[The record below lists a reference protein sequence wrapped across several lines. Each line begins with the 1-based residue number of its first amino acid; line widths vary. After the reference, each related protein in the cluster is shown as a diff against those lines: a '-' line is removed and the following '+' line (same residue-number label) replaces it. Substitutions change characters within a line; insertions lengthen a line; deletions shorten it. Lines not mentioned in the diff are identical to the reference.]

1 MQLADGRLRIG
12 LGASCA
18 RQITMNRFNLGKAYA
33 LVLLLIAFSA
43 GSLAH
48 AQQLIFT
55 PFHAG
60 GIYKLGESAGW
71 TVTLP
76 AGVAAPA
83 SGFSYTV
90 RKNNLDVLKT
100 GHFDLSSGKATI
112 EVTVD
117 EPAMVY
123 VEVDSD
129 QSPNP
134 SPREMEQLSE
144 SLKNVLVQ
152 ADPANKAILDK
163 YPSYRL
169 LVVPVRP
176 PGAPPANRVAALGAS
191 VAPSKLQPSVL
202 RPADFDAFW
211 DEHLKLLSKIPINPV
226 LTPVANQKDSIELY
240 TVKLDSVDS
249 HVQGYLAKPKREGKF
264 PALVIFQYA
273 GVYKLQPNT
282 ATDRAAEGW
291 LTFDVDSH
299 DIPPAEGTGVPNGY
313 QAIGNND
320 REKSYFLDMYLRDTR
335 ALDYIA
341 SRPDWDGKTIVLMG
355 TSMGGQQSLVTA
367 GLNPGRVTAV
377 IVNEPSG
384 ADSNGDL
391 HGRKAGYPN
400 WPSTDPQVMKTALY
414 FDTVNFASHIQAA
427 SLVAMG
433 FIDTTAPPVGI
444 WTALNRIPGAK
455 EAVPMIE
462 SDHNNITPQKQG
474 AFNDRSKE
482 VLDILLKTGKFTPNQ
497 ELTRPPQ

>member
-1 MQLADGRLRIG
+1 
-12 LGASCA
+12 
-18 RQITMNRFNLGKAYA
+18 MNCLNSRRACA
-33 LVLLLIAFSA
+33 LVYLSLIIPPATSI
-43 GSLAH
+43 AH
-48 AQQLIFT
+48 AQQPVFT
-55 PFHAG
+55 PLHSS
-60 GIYKLGESAGW
+60 GIYNLSETVGW
-71 TVTLP
+71 TVTP
-76 AGVAAPA
+76 PTGVALPA
-83 SGFSYTV
+83 SGFSYIV

-100 GHFDLSSGKATI
+100 GHFDLAAGPAKI
-112 EVTVD
+112 ETTLN

-123 VEVDSD
+123 VEIDSD

-134 SPREMEQLSE
+134 SAQEMDQLSK
-144 SLKNVLVQ
+144 SLKNVLTQ

-163 YPSYRL
+163 YPNYRL
-169 LVVPVRP
+169 FVVPVRP
-176 PGAPPANRVAALGAS
+176 PGAPPANQIATLGAA
-191 VAPSKLQPSVL
+191 VAPSKLQPSVP
-202 RPADFDAFW
+202 RPVDFDAFW
-211 DEHLKLLSKIPINPV
+211 DANLKRLSKIPINPA
-226 LTPVANQKDSIELY
+226 LTPTPTQQEGVDLY

-273 GVYKLQPNT
+273 GVYKLQPST
-282 ATDRAAEGW
+282 VTDRAVEGW

-299 DIPPAEGTGVPNGY
+299 DIPPTEGVGVPNGY

-320 REKSYFLDMYLRDTR
+320 RDKSYFLNMYLRDTR

-384 ADSNGDL
+384 ADSNGEL

-400 WPSTDPQVMKTALY
+400 WPSNDPQIMKTALY
-414 FDTVNFASHIQAA
+414 FDTVNFASHIKAA
-427 SLVAMG
+427 TFVAMG

-444 WTALNRIPGAK
+444 WTTLNQVQGPK
-455 EAVPMIE
+455 EAIPMVQSE
-462 SDHNNITPQKQG
+462 HNNITPQKQA

-482 VLDILLKTGKFTPNQ
+482 VLGTLLKTGAITPNQ
-497 ELTRPPQ
+497 ELTRPPH